1 MSRHH
6 PFYLV
11 HQEFNIAPKL
21 VECTA
26 CFNVQKPNKT
36 KLVLSMRLT
45 ILFACL
51 VFAWPIFATAQL
63 LPGANAV
70 TTPQQAPITLPDAVD
85 INQID
90 SLIAPLTDRQAR
102 NLLKQSLQRQA
113 TSQQQSKA
121 SSEQM
126 TGVVSFLDRLRNG
139 SQAFT
144 SNFSKIIDAVPTV
157 GAVSS
162 HALDLLTDLQRWP
175 RLGLGV
181 LNLIAMVLAGLAA
194 GNLVHRLFAGL
205 ESNLSRYG
213 ADTIRQKISGLTLR
227 AGLKL
232 AELAAF
238 FAVGQLVSLA
248 YFTRYDPM
256 RLFLLAWF
264 STLCVYLLSR
274 ILFRFLFSPSVAG
287 LRLVQYSDLKA
298 KLLFQ
303 SWVGVLTVTAFA
315 IFNTAMLQ
323 LLGVPLPLLMGF
335 QTLCGFIV
343 LCIILS
349 VLVKLQ
355 PQTSNTTTSQDAPD
369 EIKQETIGKFIS
381 GNLEHRFSLLSIV
394 GTSLLFLMWARGLI
408 SENTSGAIAA
418 ILVFAGISGAAY
430 LRNIV
435 KDAVPDMG
443 QPVNHS
449 AFSIR
454 SLGSWLFVLIACAA
468 LLQTLDLDL
477 YGLAQ
482 TPIGQ
487 EVTSVFGKVMLAL
500 IVSVIVWAILDAL
513 VQRYI
518 NREHAKAIAE
528 LGDHGVGD
536 DGGTG
541 IVVSRLG
548 TLLPIFRGFALT
560 FLVAITVMV
569 VLSSMGINIGPLLAG
584 AGVVGIA
591 IGFGAQ
597 TLVKDIFSGIFFLID
612 DAFRIGEYV
621 EFENYRG
628 EVEKISIRSMRMR
641 HHRGPLHTVPF
652 GELRA
657 ITNHNRD
664 WVIFKQDFE
673 LPYETD
679 LEKVR
684 KIIKKI
690 GQELME
696 DPDHGQNMLAPLKSQ
711 GVKRV
716 ENGVLVIG
724 TKFMCK
730 PREQW
735 LLRRIVYQRVRD
747 KLYESGIQ
755 LAHRRVQIELP
766 EDYKEP
772 GEVDNEQPA
781 QLDESH
787 KSAVK
792 AAAAQAIIE
801 DQRQEAAKTK

>member
-1 MSRHH
+1 
-6 PFYLV
+6 
-11 HQEFNIAPKL
+11 
-21 VECTA
+21 
-26 CFNVQKPNKT
+26 
-36 KLVLSMRLT
+36 MRL
-45 ILFACL
+45 ILLTVGVVLAWCTFAGAQI
-51 VFAWPIFATAQL
+51 VPGPSATSPAIQ
-63 LPGANAV
+63 
-70 TTPQQAPITLPDAVD
+70 TPLTLPPAVEPD
-85 INQID
+85 QID
-90 SLIAPLTDRQAR
+90 AFIAPLTDREAR
-102 NLLKQSLQRQA
+102 DLLKQSLQRQA
-113 TSQQQSKA
+113 AQAGQTDNPADSMGGA
-121 SSEQM
+121 V
-126 TGVVSFLDRLRNG
+126 GFLDRLRNG

-144 SNFSKIIDAVPTV
+144 SNFSNIVAALPTIPAV
-157 GAVSS
+157 AS

-175 RLGLGV
+175 RLALGV
-181 LNLIAMVLAGLAA
+181 ANLAAMVAA
-194 GNLVHRLFAGL
+194 GFGAAFLVSRLFAGL
-205 ESNLSRYG
+205 ESNLPSFG
-213 ADTIRQKISGLTLR
+213 AQTLRQKFSGLSLR

-264 STLCVYLLSR
+264 STLCIFLLSR
-274 ILFRFLFSPSVAG
+274 VVFRFLLSPSVPG
-287 LRLVQYSDLKA
+287 LRLVDYSDDGA
-298 KLLFQ
+298 RQRFHA
-303 SWVGVLTVTAFA
+303 WVGSTTIAAFA
-315 IFNTAMLQ
+315 VFNTAMLQ
-323 LLGVPLPLLMGF
+323 LLGVPKPLLMAF
-335 QTLCGFIV
+335 QVTSGTLVLAILLFMLTKTHRLEKPMADTETTHSETTETLAHFIV
-343 LCIILS
+343 GH
-349 VLVKLQ
+349 
-355 PQTSNTTTSQDAPD
+355 
-369 EIKQETIGKFIS
+369 IG
-381 GNLEHRFSLLSIV
+381 HRFSLLTTV
-394 GTSLLFLMWARGLI
+394 GTCLLFVLWARGII
-408 SENTSGAIAA
+408 SENLPGAASA
-418 ILVFAGISGAAY
+418 IMVFLSLSAAAY
-430 LRNIV
+430 LRKLVRDPI
-435 KDAVPDMG
+435 PDMG
-443 QPVNHS
+443 QQLEQP
-449 AFSIR
+449 
-454 SLGSWLFVLIACAA
+454 SLRVTAIVVWLFLFAA
-468 LLQTLDLDL
+468 VAAVLQTLDLDL
-477 YGLAQ
+477 YGLAK
-482 TPIGQ
+482 TPVGQ
-487 EVTSVFGKVMLAL
+487 EVTAVFGKVILAL
-500 IVSVIVWAILDAL
+500 VVSAILWAILDAL
-513 VQRYI
+513 IQRYI
-518 NREHAKAIAE
+518 NQEQAKAIAE

-560 FLVAITVMV
+560 LLVAITVMV
-569 VLSSMGINIGPLLAG
+569 VLSSIGINIGPLLAG

-690 GQELME
+690 GQELMA
-696 DPDHGQNMLAPLKSQ
+696 DPEHGQNMLAPLKSQ

-747 KLYESGIQ
+747 KLYEAGIQ

-766 EDYKEP
+766 DEYRETEAA
-772 GEVDNEQPA
+772 EVDPQTQIA
-781 QLDESH
+781 ESR
-787 KSAVK
+787 KTAVK
-792 AAAAQAIIE
+792 TAAAQAVLE
-801 DQRQEAAKTK
+801 DQRRETANLEQAKSK